1 MKQSWLLVVV
11 LGLISLALWEISRP
25 SRWHNLS
32 ATQLER
38 AQQIE
43 EARRNYGDPD
53 PGPGN
58 RAFPLGRNETTHYA
72 SRPD

>member
-1 MKQSWLLVVV
+1 MKQRWLLVVV

-38 AQQIE
+38 ARQIE
-43 EARRNYGDPD
+43 EARRNSGDFVI
-53 PGPGN
+53 G
-58 RAFPLGRNETTHYA
+58 RAVPLGWDETIHYA